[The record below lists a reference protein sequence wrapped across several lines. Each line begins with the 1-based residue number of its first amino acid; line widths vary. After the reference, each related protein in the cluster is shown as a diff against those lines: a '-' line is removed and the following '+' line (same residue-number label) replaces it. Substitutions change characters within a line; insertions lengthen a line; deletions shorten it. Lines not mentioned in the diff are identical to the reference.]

1 MGAGDADGTGKSRR
15 LGLETRCLTLWVRRS
30 EKELLRVQPVSTT
43 NPRSPPSTSPAP
55 AASACAHL
63 WLFSDHGLNMTM
75 ETWHKTSAPKCSLSP
90 SNLC

>member
-43 NPRSPPSTSPAP
+43 NPVPLPPLLLPPQPALVHI
-55 AASACAHL
+55 SGYFL
-63 WLFSDHGLNMTM
+63 TM
-75 ETWHKTSAPKCSLSP
+75 A
-90 SNLC
+90 